1 MDAELRYQVT
11 KSIVN
16 KGTLTVSEDI
26 GIPGKDGRY
35 YSFYGLGQSILA
47 IPLYLLSKPI
57 TGILRTD
64 PKYASE
70 FMFSFLNIL
79 LVSLICVLLFKF
91 LLLLGYSYKVSLSST
106 LALGLSTPLWFYAKY
121 PTDLVP
127 IAFFILLSFFLAYKG
142 RFFLSALSLGFAIIT
157 REHAIL
163 ALPSL
168 FVLLTIFPKE
178 RRMRYTMNI
187 ILGLLPFAM
196 IAFGYNY
203 YRYGNIFLSSASG
216 FPYGGGAV
224 WGNGGSP
231 WGNFIPYGIYG
242 LFLSPGKGL
251 LFYAPVVLLA
261 LISISKFLKT
271 HKRLGIASLLVIV
284 FYVIMFSFHR
294 GWSGGRYSFGPR
306 FLIPILPF
314 FFFFLAD
321 YLSKQKRTLFYPL
334 FVLGLIIQIG
344 GISVNPQRYAYKLA
358 KAGEEVDIINS
369 IRYSP
374 IIRQFENLREVVEN
388 YSRRNQFTI
397 KGPFSDFI
405 ACLQY
410 QATVNLPW
418 FWWIYIYY
426 IGIPGSVSLIIVLL
440 LLSLVCFLFMKLML
454 SVERRT

>member
-1 MDAELRYQVT
+1 MKEFFLYLFFFFFLLYFLTASGHNPSMDAELRYQVT

-178 RRMRYTMNI
+178 RRMRYTLDI
-187 ILGLLPFAM
+187 ILGLIPFAM
-196 IAFGYNY
+196 IIFGYNY

-224 WGNGGSP
+224 
-231 WGNFIPYGIYG
+231 
-242 LFLSPGKGL
+242 
-251 LFYAPVVLLA
+251 
-261 LISISKFLKT
+261 
-271 HKRLGIASLLVIV
+271 
-284 FYVIMFSFHR
+284 
-294 GWSGGRYSFGPR
+294 
-306 FLIPILPF
+306 
-314 FFFFLAD
+314 
-321 YLSKQKRTLFYPL
+321 
-334 FVLGLIIQIG
+334 
-344 GISVNPQRYAYKLA
+344 
-358 KAGEEVDIINS
+358 
-369 IRYSP
+369 
-374 IIRQFENLREVVEN
+374 
-388 YSRRNQFTI
+388 
-397 KGPFSDFI
+397 
-405 ACLQY
+405 
-410 QATVNLPW
+410 
-418 FWWIYIYY
+418 
-426 IGIPGSVSLIIVLL
+426 
-440 LLSLVCFLFMKLML
+440 
-454 SVERRT
+454 